1 MSGKILYIED
11 DIVTAAYVQTQLEQY
26 GYVVDIATDGKDGL
40 NKIRDGTYDVVAVDY
55 HLPDMSG
62 LQILESLA
70 NDFKISTIMITGAGD
85 EKIAVEAM
93 KLGAGDY
100 LIKDINHNFI
110 ELLPTI
116 VESEIEK
123 QQLII
128 AKHQAEQASRY
139 RDNILEAVSFA
150 AEKFL
155 TCTQWTKPISEV
167 LTRLGRTMSISRVY
181 ISENHYDKQSNLLT
195 SIRYEWVADDIKPQ
209 IAKSQNFSYY
219 PKLEFLTNIL
229 SQGHVFHG
237 SVQNF
242 PTKIAELFIT
252 KDIRSVAIVP
262 LFVGNQWW
270 GFIGY
275 DDCVKEQEWLPIII
289 EAFKTAANIL
299 GAAIQHEEIN
309 QALRDSEARL
319 AETQKIAKL
328 GQCDWDIGCN
338 TRYLSE
344 ETLRILGWPLDKN
357 VVSNDKFLTAI
368 HLEDRQMVKNAV
380 SQAIHFDKKYDIE
393 FRIVRPD
400 NSIRYIH
407 VISKLFRDDD
417 GKPVR
422 FLSTTQD
429 VTERKI
435 AEKNLQENTQTLSA
449 ILNAA
454 TDSIIMMELDT
465 TCVIVNPAGA
475 VRLGL
480 DAKEMIDK
488 PLCDLVAPQ
497 IVPKRKKLLQ
507 QIIHDKQPVRFEE
520 IDQQNIW
527 FDHSIYPVFD
537 NNNNVTRIAMVSR
550 NITEHK
556 LVEEDLR
563 KERDFNN
570 AIINAAGSLVIV
582 LDTDGHI
589 ILFNKTCEQLTGY
602 NFKEVEGR
610 CIWDLFFEPEN
621 IEQCQAYF
629 KSMFTAKVALQQ
641 ENYWLTKNKQQVFI
655 SWYHAILYNEKA
667 EHVVGVGIDI
677 TERKLAEEN
686 QRLAVTVF
694 ETTTEGI
701 IVTDANNS
709 ILMVNPAFTS
719 VTGYTKAEVIGKKP
733 DILRSGHHPA
743 KFYQDM
749 WQELKQV
756 GKWQGEVWN
765 RRKNGEVY
773 IGWLSIVAITDANA
787 KITQYV
793 AIFNDI
799 TKRKQAEEL
808 IWHQAHHDA
817 LTDLPNR
824 TLFIERLS
832 QAIQVAKLRKEKLA
846 VMFID
851 LDRFKQVNDTLG
863 HKIGDSLLREAS
875 KRLKKGVR
883 EFDTVAR
890 LGGDEFTIIIN
901 NFDEY
906 SCVKNIAETLLH
918 SLASPFLLEEH
929 KVSIAGSIGI
939 ALFPE
944 DGSDVETLLK
954 NADIAM
960 YQAKEG
966 GRNAYQFFTQQ
977 MDIQIIEHL
986 QLEDALRH
994 ALECNEFDLYYQ
1006 PFIEMKSGKMTAVEG
1021 LLRWQNHKSM
1031 FPEQFISPAEKCGL
1045 IIPIWKWW
1053 LSTAIQQ
1060 LQQWHN
1066 AGLEY
1071 LQIAIKI
1078 SAHQL
1083 KTNRSID
1090 TIEEVLQQSN
1100 LQPHSLILEINEEA
1114 FLQNLPETANYLD
1127 KLETLG
1133 IQIAIDNFGS
1143 DWGSLHSL
1151 RQFPIDILKIDSF
1164 LIHNITSDSYDTLL
1178 IKTIIALAH
1187 KLDIKVVG
1195 GGVETKEQLDF
1206 LHNNQCDFIQG
1217 SYITK
1222 PLISEEFA
1230 KFIKS

>member
-40 NKIRDGTYDVVAVDY
+40 NKIGNGTYDVVAVDY

-70 NDFKISTIMITGAGD
+70 NNFRISTIMITGAGD
-85 EKIAVEAM
+85 EQIAVEAM

-110 ELLPTI
+110 KLLPTI
-116 VESEIEK
+116 IESEIEK

-128 AKHQAEQASRY
+128 AKHQAEKASRY

-155 TCTQWTKPISEV
+155 TCTQWTQPIAEV
-167 LTRLGRTMSISRVY
+167 LARLGRTMSISRVY
-181 ISENHYDKQSNLLT
+181 ISENHHDKQGKLLN
-195 SIRYEWVADDIKPQ
+195 SYRYEWVAKDIQPQ
-209 IAKSQNFSYY
+209 INNSQRSIYQPQFG
-219 PKLEFLTNIL
+219 FLTNIL

-242 PTKIAELFIT
+242 PSKIAELFTI
-252 KDIRSVAIVP
+252 KDIRSIAIVP
-262 LFVGNQWW
+262 LFVGKKWW

-299 GAAIQHEEIN
+299 GAAIQHEQMN

-319 AETQKIAKL
+319 KETQKIAKL
-328 GQCDWDIGCN
+328 GQCDWDIDKN

-344 ETLRILGWPLDKN
+344 ETLNILGWPLDKN
-357 VVSNDKFLTAI
+357 IVTNDKFLSAI
-368 HLEDRQMVKNAV
+368 HPNDRHMVRNAV
-380 SQAIHFDKKYDIE
+380 SQAINFDEIYDIE
-393 FRIVRPD
+393 FRVVRPD
-400 NSIRYIH
+400 NTIRYLH
-407 VISKLFRDDD
+407 VISKLFRTHA
-417 GKPVR
+417 GKPMR

-429 VTERKI
+429 ITERKI

-475 VRLGL
+475 IRLDL
-480 DAKEMIDK
+480 QVDEIINK
-488 PLCDLVAPQ
+488 PLCDLVTPE

-507 QIIHDKQPVRFEE
+507 QIIHDKKPIRFEE
-520 IDQQNIW
+520 RDQKNIW
-527 FDHSIYPVFD
+527 FDHCIYPVFD
-537 NNNNVTRIAMVSR
+537 ELNNVTRIAMVSR

-556 LVEEDLR
+556 LIETDLR

-582 LDTDGHI
+582 LDIEGRI
-589 ILFNKTCEQLTGY
+589 ILFNKTCEKLTGY
-602 NFKEVEGR
+602 TLKEVEGLYV
-610 CIWDLFFEPEN
+610 CDLFLTPEN
-621 IEQCQAYF
+621 IKPCQNYF
-629 KSMFTAKVALQQ
+629 RGMLGTKEALQR
-641 ENYWLTKNKQQVFI
+641 ESFWLTKDKQPIFI
-655 SWYHAILYNEKA
+655 SWYHAILYNDKNKA
-667 EHVVGVGIDI
+667 EHIVGVGIDI
-677 TERKLAEEN
+677 TERKQAEKN

-701 IVTDANNS
+701 IVTDADNN

-719 VTGYTKAEVIGKKP
+719 VTGYAKKEVIGKKP
-733 DILRSGHHPA
+733 DILSSGHHDPQ
-743 KFYQDM
+743 FYQDM
-749 WQELKQV
+749 WENLQKF
-756 GKWQGEVWN
+756 GKWQGELWN

-773 IGWLSIVAITDANA
+773 IEWLSIVAIKDSNS
-787 KITQYV
+787 KIIQYV

-824 TLFIERLS
+824 TLFVEKLS
-832 QAIQVAKLRKEKLA
+832 QTLQIAKRRKKKLA

-851 LDRFKQVNDTLG
+851 LDHFKQVNDTLG
-863 HKIGDSLLREAS
+863 HKIGDSLLQEAS
-875 KRLKKGVR
+875 KRLQQGIR

-890 LGGDEFTIIIN
+890 LGGDEFTIIID

-906 SCVKNIAETLLH
+906 LCVKNIAETLLD
-918 SLASPFLLEEH
+918 SLASPFLLEEN
-929 KVSIAGSIGI
+929 KVSISGSIGI

-960 YQAKEG
+960 YQAKES

-977 MDIQIIEHL
+977 MNAQIIEHL
-986 QLEDALRH
+986 KLEGELRN
-994 ALECNEFDLYYQ
+994 ALEYNEFDLYYQ
-1006 PFIEMKSGKMTAVEG
+1006 PIIDIKSEKMIAVET
-1021 LLRWQNHKSM
+1021 LLRWRNDKSM
-1031 FPEQFISPAEKCGL
+1031 FPEQFITPAEKCGL
-1045 IIPIWKWW
+1045 ITPIWKWW
-1053 LSTAIQQ
+1053 LNTTIEQ
-1060 LQQWHN
+1060 LQN
-1066 AGLEY
+1066 IDLTTI
-1071 LQIAIKI
+1071 QIAIKI
-1078 SAHQL
+1078 TAYQL
-1083 KTNRSID
+1083 TNDR
-1090 TIEEVLQQSN
+1090 TIETIKEVLQKFN
-1100 LQPHSLILEINEEA
+1100 LPTHSLILEINEEA
-1114 FLQNLPETANYLD
+1114 FLKNLPDTANNLD
-1127 KLETLG
+1127 KLESLG
-1133 IQIAIDNFGS
+1133 TQISIDNFGS

-1151 RQFPIDILKIDSF
+1151 RQFPINILKIDPF
-1164 LIHNITSDSYDTLL
+1164 FINNITADSYDTIL

-1187 KLDIKVVG
+1187 KLNIKVVG

-1206 LHNNQCDFIQG
+1206 LQANQCDLIQG

-1222 PLISEEFA
+1222 PLIYNKFI